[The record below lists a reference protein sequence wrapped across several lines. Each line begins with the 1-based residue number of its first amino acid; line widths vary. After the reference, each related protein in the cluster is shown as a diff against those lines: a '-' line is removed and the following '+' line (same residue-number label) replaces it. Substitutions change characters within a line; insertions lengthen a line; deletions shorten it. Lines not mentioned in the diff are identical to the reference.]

1 MNNAGT
7 GNLDI
12 GFWFIF
18 WMMLPISLAFL
29 QHFMWAI
36 VNLVPVPE
44 TKTIEVEVPVE
55 RIVYRDR
62 VITPKTKNKV
72 PERST
77 PEPTPEPTPVT
88 SPLVISET
96 ISGLSRLGFSKK
108 DAKAFTEQVASSRVY
123 PDTESLLTDCL
134 SQLK

>member
-18 WMMLPISLAFL
+18 WMMLPISMAFL
-29 QHFMWAI
+29 QQFMWAI

-44 TKTIEVEVPVE
+44 TKTREVKVPVE

-62 VITPKTKNKV
+62 VITPRTKNKA

-88 SPLVISET
+88 SPLVISEAV
-96 ISGLSRLGFSKK
+96 SGLTKLGFSKK
-108 DAKAFTEQVASSRVY
+108 DAKTFTKQVASSRVY
-123 PDTESLLTDCL
+123 LDAESLLTDCL

>member
-18 WMMLPISLAFL
+18 WVMLPISLAFL

-44 TKTIEVEVPVE
+44 TKTIEVQVPVE

-72 PERST
+72 PERSI
-77 PEPTPEPTPVT
+77 PEPTPVT

-96 ISGLSRLGFSKK
+96 ISGLSKLGLSKK
-108 DAKAFTEQVASSRVY
+108 DAKTLAEQVASSRVY